1 MKKKMSSLISSFGND
16 DPTNFEKTF
25 TYLEEVG
32 KILPHSKICFDLL
45 RKLNFQTTESESDS
59 LITALHKIQFAS
71 NTTNNFYFYFP
82 LVSHI
87 LYYKPMSEKEV
98 LKYLIGP
105 NFANGT
111 SEVEEMIDIINGA
124 MKYRLNEN
132 QNYLS
137 KESQDWITNEL
148 PKLKNEVQREIN
160 ICWKELDE

>member
-1 MKKKMSSLISSFGND
+1 MSSLISSFGND
-16 DPTNFEKTF
+16 DHTNFEKTF

-45 RKLNFQTTESESDS
+45 KKLNFQTTDSESDS
-59 LITALHKIQFAS
+59 LIAALHKIQFTS

-111 SEVEEMIDIINGA
+111 SEVEEMIDMINGA
-124 MKYRLNEN
+124 MKYKLNEN

-148 PKLKNEVQREIN
+148 PKLKNEVQREID
-160 ICWKELDE
+160 ICWKELED

>member
-1 MKKKMSSLISSFGND
+1 MKLKILNYLNFFRKKKSI
-16 DPTNFEKTF
+16 NFEKTF

-45 RKLNFQTTESESDS
+45 KKLNFQTTDSESDS

-71 NTTNNFYFYFP
+71 NTNTYFYFYFP

-87 LYYKPMSEKEV
+87 LYYKPMSEKEI

-111 SEVEEMIDIINGA
+111 SEVEEMIDMINGA
-124 MKYRLNEN
+124 MKYKLNEN

-148 PKLKNEVQREIN
+148 PKLKNEVQREID
-160 ICWKELDE
+160 ICWKELED

>member
-1 MKKKMSSLISSFGND
+1 MKKIIPTLISSFENND
-16 DPTNFEKTF
+16 RTNFEKTF

-45 RKLNFQTTESESDS
+45 KKLNFQTTDSESDS
-59 LITALHKIQFAS
+59 LITTLHKIQFAS
-71 NTTNNFYFYFP
+71 STNTYFYFYFP

-87 LYYKPMSEKEV
+87 LYYKPMSEKEI

-111 SEVEEMIDIINGA
+111 SEVEEMIDMINGA
-124 MKYRLNEN
+124 MKYKLNEN

-148 PKLKNEVQREIN
+148 PKLKNEVQREID
-160 ICWKELDE
+160 ICWKELED

>member
-16 DPTNFEKTF
+16 DATNFEKTF

-45 RKLNFQTTESESDS
+45 KKLNFQTTDSESDS

-71 NTTNNFYFYFP
+71 NTTNNFHFYFP

-87 LYYKPMSEKEV
+87 LYYKPMSEKEI

-124 MKYRLNEN
+124 MKYKLNEN

-148 PKLKNEVQREIN
+148 PKLKNEVQREID

>member
-1 MKKKMSSLISSFGND
+1 MKKKILSLISSFGNND
-16 DPTNFEKTF
+16 RTNFEKTF

-45 RKLNFQTTESESDS
+45 KKLNFQTTESESDS
-59 LITALHKIQFAS
+59 LITALRNIQFAS

-87 LYYKPMSEKEV
+87 LYYKPVYEKEI

-124 MKYRLNEN
+124 MKYKLNEN

-137 KESQDWITNEL
+137 KESQDWITTEL
-148 PKLKNEVQREIN
+148 PKLKNEVQREID
-160 ICWKELDE
+160 ICWKELED

>member
-1 MKKKMSSLISSFGND
+1 MKKIIPTLISSFENND
-16 DPTNFEKTF
+16 RTNFEKTF

-32 KILPHSKICFDLL
+32 KILPHFKICFDLL
-45 RKLNFQTTESESDS
+45 KKLNFQTSNSESEA

-87 LYYKPMSEKEV
+87 LYYKPMSEKEI

-111 SEVEEMIDIINGA
+111 SEVEEMIDMINGS
-124 MKYRLNEN
+124 MKYKLNEN

-148 PKLKNEVQREIN
+148 PKLKNEVQREID
-160 ICWKELDE
+160 ICWKELEN